1 MIWKLAAEE
10 KGKTIDVYKN
20 PNDFICDMH
29 RYDLN
34 TAIYIDS
41 DLKSDLTGEIYAKHF
56 YEKGF
61 REIHLASGYP
71 AAQFSQITWIKSI
84 IGKTPPF

>member
-10 KGKTIDVYKN
+10 KGKTIDVYTN